1 MTVSSYEIGHVT
13 FSFHGQNNC
22 FEMSANGRTFHN
34 GKSIEK
40 YMRLL
45 IVDDILSGGGN
56 VSTEHYPGYFRA
68 IGSKYKVSGVTV
80 LNVW

>member
-1 MTVSSYEIGHVT
+1 MIAY
-13 FSFHGQNNC
+13 
-22 FEMSANGRTFHN
+22 GRTFHRR
-34 GKSIEK
+34 GKSFEK

-45 IVDDILSGGGN
+45 IVDGIFSGGGN

-80 LNVW
+80 SNVW